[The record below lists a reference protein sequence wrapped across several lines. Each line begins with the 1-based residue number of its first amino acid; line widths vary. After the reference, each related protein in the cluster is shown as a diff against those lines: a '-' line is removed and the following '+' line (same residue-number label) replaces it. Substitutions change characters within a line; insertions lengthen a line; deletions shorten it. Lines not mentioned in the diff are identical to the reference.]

1 VPAKPNA
8 PHAPSLAHLTP
19 VHQRTGPMCRD
30 DVTGMEIGWRSRSGN
45 TFRPEP
51 LFGGHRLIAYL
62 VRAVAFDINGA
73 TAAPPGTDIRRRRP
87 FEASVAKTCRSRT
100 LDRHR
105 RSLPQTTEGK
115 AAAGDQP
122 SLLRAGQLAEGIMP

>member
-1 VPAKPNA
+1 MEVTKR
-8 PHAPSLAHLTP
+8 LHLP
-19 VHQRTGPMCRD
+19 PRD
-30 DVTGMEIGWRSRSGN
+30 RSSVAI
-45 TFRPEP
+45 
-51 LFGGHRLIAYL
+51 RLIAYL

-73 TAAPPGTDIRRRRP
+73 LR
-87 FEASVAKTCRSRT
+87 ASVAKTCRSRT